1 MFLLWGAAT
10 PSWRADDMPVTTL
23 LFLAIFSSDEVK
35 SPLKPFITW
44 FCKSSSTLILSLRLI
59 QEWTESTTWYCLTL
73 SSKCNIYFS
82 FTKFLLGR
90 FKIWIESNFNKLDVN
105 YYLNKKNKIMFSY
118 HGTGLYCRMSVNE
131 KSLYNGMSLDETDLD
146 GTSLNGTVWLDINM
160 RHPNENQH
168 YTISK

>member
-1 MFLLWGAAT
+1 
-10 PSWRADDMPVTTL
+10 
-23 LFLAIFSSDEVK
+23 
-35 SPLKPFITW
+35 
-44 FCKSSSTLILSLRLI
+44 
-59 QEWTESTTWYCLTL
+59 
-73 SSKCNIYFS
+73 
-82 FTKFLLGR
+82 
-90 FKIWIESNFNKLDVN
+90 
-105 YYLNKKNKIMFSY
+105 MFSY